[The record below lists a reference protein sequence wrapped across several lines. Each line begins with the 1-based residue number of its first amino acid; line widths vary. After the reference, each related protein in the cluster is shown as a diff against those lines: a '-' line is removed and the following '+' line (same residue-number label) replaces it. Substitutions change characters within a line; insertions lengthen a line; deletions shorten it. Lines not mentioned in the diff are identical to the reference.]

1 MKKKYRLKGWV
12 RRTLSILLVVV
23 LTTAVLPDM
32 GSVFVRADGAVVYTQ
47 AAAPTV
53 DEANK
58 RAIRRSITRWHGTN
72 ELLHQCIYL

>member
-12 RRTLSILLVVV
+12 RRTLSILLVVA

-58 RAIRRSITRWHGTN
+58 IIYGNGTP
-72 ELLHQCIYL
+72 LLLKQAGPKAMW

>member
-1 MKKKYRLKGWV
+1 MRKKYRLKGWV

-47 AAAPTV
+47 ASAPTV

-58 RAIRRSITRWHGTN
+58 IIYGNGTP
-72 ELLHQCIYL
+72 LLVTYREQFAGVS

>member
-1 MKKKYRLKGWV
+1 MCIRD
-12 RRTLSILLVVV
+12 S
-23 LTTAVLPDM
+23 M

-58 RAIRRSITRWHGTN
+58 IIYGNGTP
-72 ELLHQCIYL
+72 LLLKQAVPKAMW